1 MEALKGQRVT
11 HILPSGKSGKYGQG
25 TILEVLKKEDSIHVC
40 VQFDSVESVKS
51 FGYPDCF
58 GRYLRLEDP
67 KLEEQLEEIKST
79 CFWVKEN
86 IRKKNNKTK
95 LEVNKKVEESTNKIL
110 AELDSLVGL
119 DEVKRDVRVLA
130 SFIQV
135 NNLRRDR
142 GLKAPAISKHLVLT
156 GNPGTGKTTVARLIS
171 RIYYSIGA
179 IPKNNFVETS
189 RAGLV
194 AGYVGQTALKTQEV
208 IEKAMGGV
216 LFIDEAY
223 SLVSDSKND
232 YGSEAIDTLI
242 SAMENNRDNLVVIVA
257 GYEEPM
263 QQFISS
269 NPGLSSRFNRYL
281 HFKDYDSEEL
291 MSIFLNLCEEN
302 EYILQ
307 EEAEAAIHKFLKS
320 VYAQRGKEFGN
331 ARSVRN
337 IFEKIIAYQAERI
350 ISMDSIDDDDL
361 LELTLAD
368 IENALSRV
376 A

>member
-1 MEALKGQRVT
+1 MEAIRGQRVT

-25 TILEVLKKEDSIHVC
+25 RILDVLKKEDSIHVC
-40 VQFDSVESVKS
+40 VQFDNVEGVKS
-51 FGYPDCF
+51 FVYPDCF

-79 CFWVKEN
+79 CTWVKEN
-86 IRKKNNKTK
+86 IRKKNNMTK
-95 LEVNKKVEESTNKIL
+95 LVVEKKESTNAIL

-194 AGYVGQTALKTQEV
+194 AGYVGQTALKTQDV

-263 QQFISS
+263 QQFIGS

-291 MSIFLNLCEEN
+291 MSIFLKLCEEN

-307 EEAEAAIHKFLKS
+307 EDAESTIHKFLKS
-320 VYAQRGKEFGN
+320 VYARRCKEFGN
-331 ARSVRN
+331 ARTVRN

-350 ISMDSIDDDDL
+350 ISLDSIDDDDL

-368 IENALSRV
+368 VENALSQV

>member
-1 MEALKGQRVT
+1 MEAIRGQRVT

-25 TILEVLKKEDSIHVC
+25 RILEVLKKEDSIHVC
-40 VQFDSVESVKS
+40 VQFDNVEGVKS
-51 FGYPDCF
+51 FVYPDCF

-79 CFWVKEN
+79 CTWVKEN
-86 IRKKNNKTK
+86 IRKKNNMTK
-95 LEVNKKVEESTNKIL
+95 LVVEKKESTNAIL

-194 AGYVGQTALKTQEV
+194 AGYVGQTALKTQDV

-263 QQFISS
+263 QQFIGS

-291 MSIFLNLCEEN
+291 MSIFLKLCEEN

-307 EEAEAAIHKFLKS
+307 EQAESAIHKFLKN
-320 VYAQRGKEFGN
+320 VYARRCKDFGN
-331 ARSVRN
+331 ARTVRN

-350 ISMDSIDDDDL
+350 ISLDSIDDDDL

-368 IENALSRV
+368 VENALSQV

>member
-1 MEALKGQRVT
+1 MEAIKGQRVT

-25 TILEVLKKEDSIHVC
+25 RILEVLKKEDSIHVC
-40 VQFDSVESVKS
+40 VQFDNVEGVKS
-51 FGYPDCF
+51 FVYPDCF

-79 CFWVKEN
+79 CTWVKEN
-86 IRKKNNKTK
+86 IRKKNNMTK
-95 LEVNKKVEESTNKIL
+95 LVVEKKESTNAIL

-179 IPKNNFVETS
+179 IPKNKFVETS

-223 SLVSDSKND
+223 SPVSDSKND

-263 QQFISS
+263 QQFIGS
-269 NPGLSSRFNRYL
+269 NLGLSSRFNRYL

-291 MSIFLNLCEEN
+291 MSIFLKLCEEN

-307 EEAEAAIHKFLKS
+307 EQAESAIHKFLKN
-320 VYAQRGKEFGN
+320 VYARRCKDFGN
-331 ARSVRN
+331 ARTVRN

-350 ISMDSIDDDDL
+350 ISLDSIDDDDL

-368 IENALSRV
+368 VENALSQV

>member
-1 MEALKGQRVT
+1 MEAIKGQRVT

-25 TILEVLKKEDSIHVC
+25 TILDVLKKEDSIHVC
-40 VQFDSVESVKS
+40 VQFDNVEGVKS
-51 FGYPDCF
+51 FVYPDCF

-79 CFWVKEN
+79 CTWVKEN
-86 IRKKNNKTK
+86 IRKKNNMTK
-95 LEVNKKVEESTNKIL
+95 LVVEKKESTNAIL

-135 NNLRRDR
+135 NNLRRNR

-194 AGYVGQTALKTQEV
+194 AGYVGQTALKTQDV

-263 QQFISS
+263 QQFIGS

-291 MSIFLNLCEEN
+291 MSIFLKLCEEN

-307 EEAEAAIHKFLKS
+307 EEAESAIHKFLKN
-320 VYAQRGKEFGN
+320 VYARRCKDFGN
-331 ARSVRN
+331 ARTVRN

-350 ISMDSIDDDDL
+350 ISLDSIDDDDL

-368 IENALSRV
+368 VENALSQV

>member
-1 MEALKGQRVT
+1 MEAIRGQRVT

-25 TILEVLKKEDSIHVC
+25 RILDVLKKEDSIHVC
-40 VQFDSVESVKS
+40 VQFDNVEGVKS
-51 FGYPDCF
+51 FVYPDCF

-79 CFWVKEN
+79 CTWVKEN
-86 IRKKNNKTK
+86 IRKKNNMTK
-95 LEVNKKVEESTNKIL
+95 LVVEKKESTNAIL

-194 AGYVGQTALKTQEV
+194 AGYVGQTALKTQDV

-263 QQFISS
+263 QQFIGS

-291 MSIFLNLCEEN
+291 MSIFLKLCEEN

-307 EEAEAAIHKFLKS
+307 EEAESAIHKFLKS
-320 VYAQRGKEFGN
+320 VYARRCKEFGN
-331 ARSVRN
+331 ARTVRN

-350 ISMDSIDDDDL
+350 ISLDSIDDDDL

-368 IENALSRV
+368 VENALSQV

>member
-1 MEALKGQRVT
+1 MNRVKWKRDLLIPNVEDLSCIVSLSAALMRKEGNEMEAIKGQRVT
-11 HILPSGKSGKYGQG
+11 HILPNGMNGRYGHG
-25 TILEVLKKEDSIHVC
+25 TIMEVRKNEDSIHVY
-40 VQFDSVESVKS
+40 VQFDTVEGTKTFV
-51 FGYPDCF
+51 YPDCF
-58 GRYLRLEDP
+58 GRYLKLDDP

-79 CFWVKEN
+79 CIMVTEN
-86 IRKKNNKTK
+86 IRKQSNKTK
-95 LEVNKKVEESTNKIL
+95 RVVETKTTESTNAIL
-110 AELDSLVGL
+110 TELDSLVGL

-156 GNPGTGKTTVARLIS
+156 GNPGTGKTTIARLIA

-179 IPKNNFVETS
+179 IPKNKFVETS

-208 IEKAMGGV
+208 IDKAMGGV

-242 SAMENNRDNLVVIVA
+242 AAMENNRDNLVVIVA

-263 QQFISS
+263 QQFIGS
-269 NPGLSSRFNRYL
+269 NPSLSSRFNRYL
-281 HFKDYDSEEL
+281 HFKDYDSDDL
-291 MSIFLNLCEEN
+291 MSIFLKLCEEN

-307 EEAEAAIHKFLKS
+307 EEK
-320 VYAQRGKEFGN
+320 
-331 ARSVRN
+331 
-337 IFEKIIAYQAERI
+337 
-350 ISMDSIDDDDL
+350 
-361 LELTLAD
+361 
-368 IENALSRV
+368 
-376 A
+376 

>member
-1 MEALKGQRVT
+1 MEAIRGQRVT

-25 TILEVLKKEDSIHVC
+25 RILEVLKKEDSIHVC
-40 VQFDSVESVKS
+40 VQFDNVEGVKS
-51 FGYPDCF
+51 FVYPDCF

-79 CFWVKEN
+79 CTWVKEN
-86 IRKKNNKTK
+86 IRKKNNMTK
-95 LEVNKKVEESTNKIL
+95 LVVEKKESTNAIL

-194 AGYVGQTALKTQEV
+194 AGYVGQTALKTQDV

-263 QQFISS
+263 QQFIGS
-269 NPGLSSRFNRYL
+269 NPGFSSRFNRYL

-291 MSIFLNLCEEN
+291 MSIFLKLCEEN

-307 EEAEAAIHKFLKS
+307 EQAESAIHKFLKN
-320 VYAQRGKEFGN
+320 VYARRCKDFGN
-331 ARSVRN
+331 ARTVRN

-368 IENALSRV
+368 VENALSQV

>member
-1 MEALKGQRVT
+1 MEAIKGQRVT

-25 TILEVLKKEDSIHVC
+25 RILEVLKKEDSIHVC
-40 VQFDSVESVKS
+40 VQFDNVEGVKS
-51 FGYPDCF
+51 FVYPDCF

-79 CFWVKEN
+79 CTWVKEN
-86 IRKKNNKTK
+86 IRKKNNMTK
-95 LEVNKKVEESTNKIL
+95 LVVEKKESTNAIL

-179 IPKNNFVETS
+179 IPKNKFVETS

-194 AGYVGQTALKTQEV
+194 AGYVGQTALKTQDV
-208 IEKAMGGV
+208 IEKAMGGI

-263 QQFISS
+263 QQFIGS

-291 MSIFLNLCEEN
+291 MSIFLKLCEEN

-307 EEAEAAIHKFLKS
+307 EEAESAIHKFLKN
-320 VYAQRGKEFGN
+320 VYARRCKDFGN
-331 ARSVRN
+331 ARTVRN

-350 ISMDSIDDDDL
+350 ISLDSIDDDDL

-368 IENALSRV
+368 VENALSQV

>member
-1 MEALKGQRVT
+1 MEAIRGQRVT

-25 TILEVLKKEDSIHVC
+25 RILEVLKKEDSIHVC
-40 VQFDSVESVKS
+40 VQFDNVEGVKS
-51 FGYPDCF
+51 FVYPDCF

-79 CFWVKEN
+79 CTWVKEN
-86 IRKKNNKTK
+86 IRKKNNMTK
-95 LEVNKKVEESTNKIL
+95 LVVEKKESTNAIL

-208 IEKAMGGV
+208 IKKALGGV

-263 QQFISS
+263 QQFIGS

-291 MSIFLNLCEEN
+291 MSIFLKLCEEN

-307 EEAEAAIHKFLKS
+307 EQAESAIHKFLKN
-320 VYAQRGKEFGN
+320 VYAHRCKDFGN
-331 ARSVRN
+331 ARTVRN

-368 IENALSRV
+368 VENALSQV